1 MHVIYSLTDR
11 CNWNCKHCYKRRHGQ
26 LVHERSI
33 GQCQADIRKIRDDGH
48 TVGVY
53 GSENLTKLEF
63 LEIYRLVGQRYILS
77 NGLLISRQPDVC
89 QRLIEYGIER
99 VDISWHMGTD
109 SALQSLPT
117 GVVRKAVLNCIKAGL
132 KVRILCVVTALN
144 YCSLLAI
151 AREVREMGA
160 TAIKLIQLLP
170 SSEDLMQLQLLPEQR
185 VTALMQMVTIRHAYT
200 VDELQVTIH
209 GSFNATELTEKR
221 RRAVEKGEFCSAGK
235 SFLAIETNNDVF
247 PCPFLNHER
256 FKIGVWDGSRLQIEN
271 RIVHDGKSC
280 LAEAIFIRNEKV
292 RIE

>member
-1 MHVIYSLTDR
+1 MHIIYSLTDK
-11 CNWNCKHCYKRRHGQ
+11 CNWGCKHCYKRRAG
-26 LVHERSI
+26 LPILERSVQ
-33 GQCQADIRKIRDDGH
+33 QCHADIARLKQAGH

-53 GSENLTKLEF
+53 GSENLTKLGF
-63 LEIYRLVGQRYILS
+63 LEIYHMVGQRYILS
-77 NGLLISRQPDVC
+77 NGLLIFRQPDVC

-109 SALQSLPT
+109 SALQSMPT
-117 GVVRKAVLNCIKAGL
+117 DVVRNAVLNCIKAGL

-144 YCSLLAI
+144 YCSLLDI

-160 TAIKLIQLLP
+160 TAIKFLQLLP
-170 SSEDLMQLQLLPEQR
+170 SSEDLSRLRLSPEQK
-185 VTALMQMVTIRHAYT
+185 VMALARMVAIRHAYA

-209 GSFNATELTEKR
+209 GSFNAVELTEKR
-221 RRAVEKGEFCSAGK
+221 RRAVEKGEFCPAGK

-280 LAEAIFIRNEKV
+280 LAEAIFIRNKKV
-292 RIE
+292 RME